1 MMAELFTFDIWTVS
15 LLIAFATCLLSFN
28 WGMYR
33 FFTEPSGS
41 NSGIDTIKLLGTTLG
56 FISLS
61 GIPLF
66 GIASVLGGLTALLLC
81 AASLA
86 LFWWAIRA
94 NRTRPLS
101 FAFSEDEPS
110 HLVSTGPYRWIR
122 HPFYS
127 AYLLAWLAVP
137 VATLQPLMLM
147 PLLAMGAIY
156 VSAARVEEKKFDA
169 SVLAAAYAR
178 YRAQTGMLVPRLRS
192 SAEARMT

>member
-41 NSGIDTIKLLGTTLG
+41 NSGIDTIKLLGTALG

-66 GIASVLGGLTALLLC
+66 GIASALGGLTALLLC

-156 VSAARVEEKKFDA
+156 VSAARVEEGKFET

-178 YRAQTGMLVPRLRS
+178 YRDATGAFLPRRWH
-192 SAEARMT
+192 

>member
-1 MMAELFTFDIWTVS
+1 MADLLTFNVWTVS
-15 LLIAFATCLLSFN
+15 LLTAFAACLLSFN
-28 WGMYR
+28 WGMYS
-33 FFTEPSGS
+33 FFIEPCGS

-66 GIASVLGGLTALLLC
+66 GVASVIGGLSALLLC

-86 LFWWAIRA
+86 LFWWAIRT
-94 NRTRPLS
+94 NLSQPLS
-101 FAFSEDEPS
+101 FAFSDDEPQ

-127 AYLLAWLAVP
+127 AYLLTWLAIP
-137 VATLQPLMLM
+137 VATLQLLMLMLM

-156 VSAARVEEKKFDA
+156 VAAARIEEKKFAVSTLADA
-169 SVLAAAYAR
+169 YTR
-178 YRAQTGMLVPRLRS
+178 YHHTTGAFLPRRWH
-192 SAEARMT
+192 

>member
-1 MMAELFTFDIWTVS
+1 MADLFAFNVWTISVLTTF
-15 LLIAFATCLLSFN
+15 AACLLSFN

-33 FFTEPSGS
+33 FFTEPTGS

-66 GIASVLGGLTALLLC
+66 GVASVIGGLTALLLC

-101 FAFSEDEPS
+101 FAFSEDEPR
-110 HLVSTGPYRWIR
+110 HLVSSGPYRWIR

-127 AYLLAWLAVP
+127 AYLLAWLAAP
-137 VATLQPLMLM
+137 VATLQPLLLV
-147 PLLAMGAIY
+147 PLLVMAAIY
-156 VSAARVEEKKFDA
+156 VSAARIEERKFEGSA
-169 SVLAAAYAR
+169 LAAAYAR
-178 YRAQTGMLVPRLRS
+178 YRATTGMFWPRPRASGSTSRS
-192 SAEARMT
+192 

>member
-1 MMAELFTFDIWTVS
+1 MTNLFDFNVWTVS
-15 LLIAFATCLLSFN
+15 VLSAFAACLLSFN
-28 WGMYR
+28 WGIYR

-41 NSGIDTIKLLGTTLG
+41 NSGIDTIKLLGTAFGLT
-56 FISLS
+56 SVA

-66 GIASVLGGLTALLLC
+66 GIATVPSGLTALLIC

-86 LFWWAIRA
+86 LFWSAIRA

-101 FAFSEDEPS
+101 FAFSEDEPR
-110 HLVSTGPYRWIR
+110 HLVNTGPYRWIR

-137 VATLQPLMLM
+137 VATLQPLMLV

-156 VSAARVEEKKFDA
+156 VSAARVEEQKFAA
-169 SVLAAAYAR
+169 SALAAAYAR
-178 YRAQTGMLVPRLRS
+178 YRDATGAFMPKPWR
-192 SAEARMT
+192 